1 MEKKPKLRYSVQVS
15 LFLMAFVHCE
25 INNSNK
31 RAVVCVHR
39 PPVLL
44 VDLFR
49 TLGLNQLVCV
59 FISKNH

>member
-1 MEKKPKLRYSVQVS
+1 
-15 LFLMAFVHCE
+15 MAFVHCE
-25 INNSNK
+25 INNGNK
-31 RAVVCVHR
+31 RAVVCVYR

-59 FISKNH
+59 FISKSTGQQLLYVFYI